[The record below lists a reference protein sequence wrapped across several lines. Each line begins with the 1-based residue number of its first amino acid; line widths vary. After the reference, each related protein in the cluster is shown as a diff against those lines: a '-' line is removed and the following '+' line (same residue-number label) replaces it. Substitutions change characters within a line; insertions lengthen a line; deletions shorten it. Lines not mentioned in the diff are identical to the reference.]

1 MCTQNFSLR
10 AKKKFP
16 LFVIPLLLFAVIKVT
31 KGKKSRSN
39 HITVVYYIK
48 IKMEMVRFGLALARI
63 ENWSQFH
70 KEFFV

>member
-31 KGKKSRSN
+31 KGKKSRS
-39 HITVVYYIK
+39 ITVVYYIM